1 MRLLSFLK
9 SKTADAHAALEQNL
23 NLFELVRTK
32 DDYRLLLTRFFT
44 LHEPLENRLAQAADW
59 HALQFDFASRRKA
72 PLARQDLLA
81 LGATDH
87 ELASLPRAA
96 ALPSVDH
103 PAAAIGCLYV
113 LEGST
118 LGGQFISKHFQTSLG
133 IAPETG
139 GRFFHG
145 YGPQTAARWRE
156 FGLWAEQQSAR
167 GGEDFDTR
175 AANAASA
182 TFHSFAQWLNR

>member
-1 MRLLSFLK
+1 MRLLPLLK
-9 SKTADAHAALEQNL
+9 SQTADAHAALEQNL

-44 LHEPLENRLAQAADW
+44 LHEPLEQRLADAIDW
-59 HALQFDFASRRKA
+59 PALGFDFASRRKA
-72 PLARQDLLA
+72 PLVRHDLRT
-81 LGATDH
+81 LGTTDT
-87 ELASLPRAA
+87 EIDALPRAT
-96 ALPSVDH
+96 ALPSLDNT
-103 PAAAIGCLYV
+103 AAAIGCLYV

-145 YGPQTAARWRE
+145 YGPHTATRWRE
-156 FGLWAEQQSAR
+156 FGQWAEQQNPSAAT
-167 GGEDFDTR
+167 DFDTR
-175 AANAASA
+175 AAAAASA